1 MPCTDGPRLLGA
13 ARNGSGK
20 LDRSLTCPEGYRAL
34 NAGPLFVRN
43 LRRGRACSGP
53 TAAQAPGRPGARRR
67 RRRPPRGARRVGG
80 APWRGVPIVHPG
92 GQAAGKREKR
102 LGRRRLNS
110 CRSSEELHFSPFVVI
125 VTRALR
131 SRWHALRV
139 LPSRR
144 VAPHATSPPAP
155 LYERATPPRR
165 VTGACHAAAGQLD
178 FPLQPERG
186 RWFETPPAGR
196 RCRGRP
202 SSC

>member
-1 MPCTDGPRLLGA
+1 MAIGTLRHQIRPVTHSAQWLKPGLR
-13 ARNGSGK
+13 
-20 LDRSLTCPEGYRAL
+20 
-34 NAGPLFVRN
+34 VRV
-43 LRRGRACSGP
+43 CSGP

-80 APWRGVPIVHPG
+80 APLEGGPHCAPWGAGCGKKRKASRSRPTQFVP
-92 GQAAGKREKR
+92 
-102 LGRRRLNS
+102 
-110 CRSSEELHFSPFVVI
+110 SSDKLHFSPLVVS
-125 VTRALR
+125 VTRVLR

-144 VAPHATSPPAP
+144 AAPHATSPPAP

-165 VTGACHAAAGQLD
+165 VTGACHAAAGQLY
-178 FPLQPERG
+178 FPLQSERG
-186 RWFETPPAGR
+186 RWFETPAGR